1 MASTIPSKYS
11 LVPAPWILKAE
22 AYWFVLAM
30 FGKSS
35 ETLPPGNFDPLEVRS
50 KELAEEPGAWKG
62 GPSMIM
68 LLRYKESPVGP
79 CEYYT
84 VHAHSHFGGY

>member
-1 MASTIPSKYS
+1 MASTISSKHPTA
-11 LVPAPWILKAE
+11 PAPWKLKGE
-22 AYWFVLAM
+22 AYWFVLGM

-35 ETLPPGNFDPLEVRS
+35 ETLPPGNFDPLEVSS

-68 LLRYKESPVGP
+68 VLRYKESPVGP
-79 CEYYT
+79 CEYRN
-84 VHAHSHFGGY
+84 VHSHLGGC